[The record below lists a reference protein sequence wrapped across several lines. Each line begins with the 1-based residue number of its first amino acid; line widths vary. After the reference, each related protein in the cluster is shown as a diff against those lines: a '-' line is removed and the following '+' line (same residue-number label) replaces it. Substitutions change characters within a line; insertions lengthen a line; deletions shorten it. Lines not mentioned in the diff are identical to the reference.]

1 MHVVILCCFK
11 LCIWFYI
18 RSRALQSLCLCVWF
32 YAESKWIFLILSYLM
47 LVPVLSIQYK
57 FVTAASFLA
66 AALYVGAS
74 VCGSW
79 TRVQRGTRH
88 VGSCSDLYTVL
99 LFCLYFLAIL
109 VCNFACDLCC
119 FIVNVYWVKSSVNK
133 VFLSYLILKRFSS
146 QRKLRLIEKKNKKNK
161 IIIFNNK

>member
-1 MHVVILCCFK
+1 
-11 LCIWFYI
+11 
-18 RSRALQSLCLCVWF
+18 
-32 YAESKWIFLILSYLM
+32 
-47 LVPVLSIQYK
+47 
-57 FVTAASFLA
+57 
-66 AALYVGAS
+66 

-79 TRVQRGTRH
+79 TRVQRGTCH

-133 VFLSYLILKRFSS
+133 VFLSYPILILIKYYTYTWCAS
-146 QRKLRLIEKKNKKNK
+146 KYLEIM
-161 IIIFNNK
+161 